1 LSTAPADAGFV
12 GREAELADLARA
24 WEGAVA
30 GRPQMVLV
38 SGEAGIGRTRLVQA
52 VAELAAATGGLVVQA
67 RCYEAE
73 RSLFL
78 QPVAE
83 AVRAAALA
91 LPPARLGA
99 AAGDAAGTLAE
110 LVPELRTL
118 LDLPGYERAPAEL
131 QRRRSFE
138 AVAGF
143 VRGLAVQQPLLLAV
157 DDLHQAG
164 ASTLELLHFLL
175 RRMAGDRLLVVA
187 TVRAEEG
194 ADALA
199 ALADVGQVL
208 ELGPLPADAVAEL
221 ARRFGVGELAGPVLE
236 RAAGHTLFTVESL
249 RAAAEGGR
257 DRAAVPGSLR
267 DAVQTRARRAGP
279 EVETL
284 LRAAVVVGAA
294 FDLEVVAALV
304 DLPVEVVAARAE
316 RALAARLL
324 AEDESGAGYRFA
336 NDLVREVLYQT
347 SPRPTRVTRHRR
359 LAVML
364 ADRPEAAAGHAAAG
378 DWAAAARAWMA
389 AAAAAGFYANRD
401 AERLLGQ
408 AVEAATRP
416 GDPALE
422 AAARLDPGPGP
433 GRPGRLPGGGGRP
446 GAGPGAGHRKGR
458 RPAGGGRPGAA
469 RLDRLLQPAT
479 PRPPPS

>member
-1 LSTAPADAGFV
+1 
-12 GREAELADLARA
+12 
-24 WEGAVA
+24 
-30 GRPQMVLV
+30 MVLV

-199 ALADVGQVL
+199 ALADVGRVL

-221 ARRFGVGELAGPVLE
+221 ARRFGVAELAGPVLE
-236 RAAGHTLFTVESL
+236 RAAGRGPHPVH
-249 RAAAEGGR
+249 GGE
-257 DRAAVPGSLR
+257 P
-267 DAVQTRARRAGP
+267 AG
-279 EVETL
+279 
-284 LRAAVVVGAA
+284 RG
-294 FDLEVVAALV
+294 
-304 DLPVEVVAARAE
+304 R
-316 RALAARLL
+316 
-324 AEDESGAGYRFA
+324 G
-336 NDLVREVLYQT
+336 
-347 SPRPTRVTRHRR
+347 RP
-359 LAVML
+359 
-364 ADRPEAAAGHAAAG
+364 
-378 DWAAAARAWMA
+378 
-389 AAAAAGFYANRD
+389 
-401 AERLLGQ
+401 
-408 AVEAATRP
+408 
-416 GDPALE
+416 
-422 AAARLDPGPGP
+422 
-433 GRPGRLPGGGGRP
+433 RPGRRP
-446 GAGPGAGHRKGR
+446 RLAPR
-458 RPAGGGRPGAA
+458 RGTDQG
-469 RLDRLLQPAT
+469 
-479 PRPPPS
+479 